1 MHIMIYVSKR
11 KTNKTLK
18 NFFYNLSPKKELRRV
33 NTPQEALDLLSKK
46 VDSYVCVD
54 LLTTDLDVDTLNALM
69 ENTDNLLLLGLH
81 SLRQK
86 KKVGIFS
93 RGRANIALFDTVG
106 TALQEAGLI
115 QNAKLINLYKPQT
128 TEITE
133 DDISFDR
140 SLQQDELEEINFIPL
155 NTEDAAV
162 AIMEQLPK
170 LDLAI
175 LGLPYPMNADH
186 FLWHLVELIKN
197 GNGGTNFIL
206 VRQRMQKP
214 KQRPRIMQTPQDPTT
229 VFVRNTFP
237 RAYFGKEW
245 IKQRKTERKQR
256 IAVVIPAFNE
266 EETIAEVVRC
276 YLPLK
281 AEGVLD
287 RIVVIDNDST
297 DSTYEVAKNAG
308 AEVFR
313 SGEIHPELGAFRGKG
328 EALWKSIFVLDD
340 IDIVAFLDADIKNP
354 TEDMVLGTVGP
365 LVMRRDLQLVKGYFN
380 RGGPEDK
387 TLKSGGGRVTEILV
401 RPLLSMEMPEL
412 LFLFQ
417 PLSGFTAART
427 SLLRS
432 IPFYTG
438 YGIEIGFLIHTAKK
452 FGVSAIAQSDVGW
465 IVHRN
470 QRIEALTRMS
480 TEVLQAFHDATE
492 NSQWETAE
500 LKTSLLYA
508 LLSTEKY
515 SLLKRNVTQLRRPP
529 VNTVIKSMSSVPN
542 NAGGNSS
549 NGPAPDN
556 TGKDS

>member
-1 MHIMIYVSKR
+1 MQIMIYVSQR
-11 KTNKTLK
+11 KPNKTLK
-18 NFFYNLSPKKELRRV
+18 NFFYNLSPKKEIKRV
-33 NTPQEALDLLSKK
+33 NTPQEAVDLLSKK

-54 LLTTDLDVDTLNALM
+54 LLTTNLDVQTLNALM
-69 ENTDNLLLLGLH
+69 ENSDNLLLLGLH
-81 SLRQK
+81 SMRQK

-106 TALQEAGLI
+106 TALQEAGLVK
-115 QNAKLINLYKPQT
+115 NAKLINLYKPQT

-133 DDISFDR
+133 DDITFDR

-155 NTEDAAV
+155 SSEDAAV

-175 LGLPYPMNADH
+175 LGLPYPMNTEH
-186 FLWHLVELIKN
+186 FLWHLVERIKN
-197 GNGGTNFIL
+197 GNGGTDFIL

-214 KQRPRIMQTPQDPTT
+214 KQRPHRVETEDPTT

-237 RAYFGKEW
+237 KASFNKEW
-245 IKQRKTERKQR
+245 IKQRKNERKQR

-266 EETIAEVVRC
+266 EETIAEVVQC

-281 AEGVLD
+281 KEGILD

-297 DSTYEVAKNAG
+297 DATFDIASKAG

-328 EALWKSIFVLDD
+328 EALWKSLFVLNN

-354 TEDMVLGTVGP
+354 TEDMVLGTIGP
-365 LVMRRDLQLVKGYFN
+365 LVLRRDIQLVKGYFN

-387 TLKSGGGRVTEILV
+387 NLKSGGGRVTEILV

-492 NSQWETAE
+492 TAQVETVE

-508 LLSTEKY
+508 LLSSEKY
-515 SLLKRNVTQLRRPP
+515 SLLKRNITQLRRPP
-529 VNTVIKSMSSVPN
+529 VNTLLKSLSSEPN
-542 NAGGNSS
+542 KAYTDSPNAS
-549 NGPAPDN
+549 APDN

>member
-1 MHIMIYVSKR
+1 MQIMIYVSQR
-11 KTNKTLK
+11 KPNKTLK
-18 NFFYNLSPKKELRRV
+18 NFFYNLSPKKEIKRV
-33 NTPQEALDLLSKK
+33 NTPQEAVDLLSKK

-54 LLTTDLDVDTLNALM
+54 LLTTNLDVQTLNALM
-69 ENTDNLLLLGLH
+69 ENSDNLLLLGLH
-81 SLRQK
+81 SMRQK

-106 TALQEAGLI
+106 TALQEAGLVK
-115 QNAKLINLYKPQT
+115 NAKLINLYKPQT

-133 DDISFDR
+133 DDITFDR

-155 NTEDAAV
+155 SSEDAAV

-175 LGLPYPMNADH
+175 LGLPYPMNTEH
-186 FLWHLVELIKN
+186 FLWHLVERIKN
-197 GNGGTNFIL
+197 GNGGTDFIL

-214 KQRPRIMQTPQDPTT
+214 KQRPHRVETEDPTT

-237 RAYFGKEW
+237 KASFNKEW
-245 IKQRKTERKQR
+245 IRQRKNERKQR

-266 EETIAEVVRC
+266 EETIAEVVQC

-281 AEGVLD
+281 EEGILD
-287 RIVVIDNDST
+287 RIIVIDNDST
-297 DSTYEVAKNAG
+297 DATFNIASKAG

-328 EALWKSIFVLDD
+328 EALWKSLFVLNN

-354 TEDMVLGTVGP
+354 TEDMVLGTIGP
-365 LVMRRDLQLVKGYFN
+365 LVLRRDIQLVKGYFN

-387 TLKSGGGRVTEILV
+387 NLKSGGGRVTEILV

-492 NSQWETAE
+492 TAQVETVE

-508 LLSTEKY
+508 LLSSEKY
-515 SLLKRNVTQLRRPP
+515 SLLKRNITQLRRPP
-529 VNTVIKSMSSVPN
+529 VNTLLKSLSSEPN
-542 NAGGNSS
+542 KAYTDSPNAS
-549 NGPAPDN
+549 APDN
-556 TGKDS
+556 TRKDS

>member
-1 MHIMIYVSKR
+1 MQIMIYVSQR
-11 KTNKTLK
+11 KPNKTLK
-18 NFFYNLSPKKELRRV
+18 NFFYNLSPKKEIKRV
-33 NTPQEALDLLSKK
+33 NTPQEAVDLLSKK

-54 LLTTDLDVDTLNALM
+54 LLTTNLDVQALNALM
-69 ENTDNLLLLGLH
+69 ENSDNLLLLGLH
-81 SLRQK
+81 SMRQK

-106 TALQEAGLI
+106 TALQEAGLVK
-115 QNAKLINLYKPQT
+115 NAKLINLYKPQT

-133 DDISFDR
+133 DDITFDR

-155 NTEDAAV
+155 SSEDAAV

-175 LGLPYPMNADH
+175 LGLPYPMNTEH
-186 FLWHLVELIKN
+186 FLWHLVERIKN
-197 GNGGTNFIL
+197 GNGGTDFIL

-214 KQRPRIMQTPQDPTT
+214 KQRPHRVETEDPTT

-237 RAYFGKEW
+237 KASFNKEW
-245 IKQRKTERKQR
+245 IRQRKNERKQR

-266 EETIAEVVRC
+266 EETIAEVVQC

-281 AEGVLD
+281 EEGILD

-297 DSTYEVAKNAG
+297 DATFDIASKAG

-328 EALWKSIFVLDD
+328 EALWKSLFVLNN

-354 TEDMVLGTVGP
+354 TEDMVLGTIGP
-365 LVMRRDLQLVKGYFN
+365 LVLRRDIQLVKGYFN

-387 TLKSGGGRVTEILV
+387 NLKSGGGRVTEILV

-492 NSQWETAE
+492 TAQVETVE

-508 LLSTEKY
+508 LLSSEKY
-515 SLLKRNVTQLRRPP
+515 SLLKRNITQLRRPP
-529 VNTVIKSMSSVPN
+529 VNTLLKSLSSEPN
-542 NAGGNSS
+542 KAYTDSPNAS
-549 NGPAPDN
+549 APDN
-556 TGKDS
+556 TRKDS

>member
-1 MHIMIYVSKR
+1 MQIMIYVSQR
-11 KTNKTLK
+11 KPNKTLK
-18 NFFYNLSPKKELRRV
+18 NFFYNLSPKKEIKRV
-33 NTPQEALDLLSKK
+33 NTPQEAVDLLSKK

-54 LLTTDLDVDTLNALM
+54 LLTTNLDVQALNALM
-69 ENTDNLLLLGLH
+69 ENSDNLLLLGLH
-81 SLRQK
+81 SMRQK

-106 TALQEAGLI
+106 TALQEAGLVK
-115 QNAKLINLYKPQT
+115 NAKLINLYKPQT

-133 DDISFDR
+133 DDITFDR

-155 NTEDAAV
+155 SSEDAAV

-175 LGLPYPMNADH
+175 LGLPYPMNTEH
-186 FLWHLVELIKN
+186 FLWHLVERIKN
-197 GNGGTNFIL
+197 GNGGTDFIL

-214 KQRPRIMQTPQDPTT
+214 KQRPHRVETEDPTT

-237 RAYFGKEW
+237 KASFNKEW
-245 IKQRKTERKQR
+245 IRQRKNERKQR

-266 EETIAEVVRC
+266 EETIAEVVQC

-281 AEGVLD
+281 EEGILD
-287 RIVVIDNDST
+287 RIIVIDNDST
-297 DSTYEVAKNAG
+297 DATFDIASKAG

-328 EALWKSIFVLDD
+328 EALWKSLFVLNN

-354 TEDMVLGTVGP
+354 TEDMVLGTIGP
-365 LVMRRDLQLVKGYFN
+365 LVLRRDIQLVKGYFN

-387 TLKSGGGRVTEILV
+387 NLKSGGGRVTEILV

-492 NSQWETAE
+492 TAQVETVE

-508 LLSTEKY
+508 LLSSEKY
-515 SLLKRNVTQLRRPP
+515 SLLKRNITQLRRPP
-529 VNTVIKSMSSVPN
+529 VNTLLKSLSSEPN
-542 NAGGNSS
+542 KAYTDSPNAS
-549 NGPAPDN
+549 APDN
-556 TGKDS
+556 TRKDS

>member
-1 MHIMIYVSKR
+1 MQIMIYVSQR
-11 KTNKTLK
+11 KPNKTLK
-18 NFFYNLSPKKELRRV
+18 NFFYNLSPKKEIKRV
-33 NTPQEALDLLSKK
+33 NTPQEAVDLLSKK

-54 LLTTDLDVDTLNALM
+54 LLTTNLDVQALNALM
-69 ENTDNLLLLGLH
+69 ENSDNLLLLGLH
-81 SLRQK
+81 SMRQK

-106 TALQEAGLI
+106 TVLQEAGLVK
-115 QNAKLINLYKPQT
+115 NAKLINLYKPQT

-133 DDISFDR
+133 DDITFDR

-155 NTEDAAV
+155 SSEDAAV

-175 LGLPYPMNADH
+175 LGLPYPMNTEH
-186 FLWHLVELIKN
+186 FLWHLVERIKN
-197 GNGGTNFIL
+197 GNGGTDFIL

-214 KQRPRIMQTPQDPTT
+214 KQRPHRVETEDPTT

-237 RAYFGKEW
+237 KASFNKEW
-245 IKQRKTERKQR
+245 IKQRKNERKQR

-266 EETIAEVVRC
+266 EETIAEVVQC
-276 YLPLK
+276 YVPLK
-281 AEGVLD
+281 EEGILD

-297 DSTYEVAKNAG
+297 DATFNIANKAG

-328 EALWKSIFVLDD
+328 EALWKSLFVLNN

-354 TEDMVLGTVGP
+354 TEDMVLGTIGP
-365 LVMRRDLQLVKGYFN
+365 LVLRRDIQLVKGYFN

-387 TLKSGGGRVTEILV
+387 NLKSGGGRVTEILV

-492 NSQWETAE
+492 TAQVETVE

-508 LLSTEKY
+508 LLSSEKY
-515 SLLKRNVTQLRRPP
+515 SLLKRNITQLRRPP
-529 VNTVIKSMSSVPN
+529 VNTLLKSLSSEPN
-542 NAGGNSS
+542 KAYTDSPNAS
-549 NGPAPDN
+549 APDN
-556 TGKDS
+556 TRKDS

>member
-1 MHIMIYVSKR
+1 MIYVSQR
-11 KTNKTLK
+11 KPNKTLK
-18 NFFYNLSPKKELRRV
+18 NFFYNLSPKKEIRRV
-33 NTPQEALDLLSKK
+33 NTPQEAVDLLSKK

-54 LLTTDLDVDTLNALM
+54 LLTTNLDVQALNALM
-69 ENTDNLLLLGLH
+69 ENSDNLLLLGLH
-81 SLRQK
+81 SMRQK

-106 TALQEAGLI
+106 TALQEAGLVK
-115 QNAKLINLYKPQT
+115 NAKLINLYKPQT

-133 DDISFDR
+133 DDITFDR

-155 NTEDAAV
+155 SSEDAAV

-175 LGLPYPMNADH
+175 LGLPYPMNTEH
-186 FLWHLVELIKN
+186 FLWHLVERIKN
-197 GNGGTNFIL
+197 GNGGTDFIL

-214 KQRPRIMQTPQDPTT
+214 KQRPHRVETEDPTT

-237 RAYFGKEW
+237 KASFNKEW
-245 IKQRKTERKQR
+245 IKQRKNERKQR

-266 EETIAEVVRC
+266 EETIAEVVQC
-276 YLPLK
+276 YVPLK
-281 AEGVLD
+281 EEGILD

-297 DSTYEVAKNAG
+297 DATFDIASKAG

-328 EALWKSIFVLDD
+328 EALWKSLFVLNN

-354 TEDMVLGTVGP
+354 TEDMVLGTIGP
-365 LVMRRDLQLVKGYFN
+365 LVLRRDIQLVKGYFN

-387 TLKSGGGRVTEILV
+387 NLKSGGGRVTEILV

-492 NSQWETAE
+492 TAQVETVE

-508 LLSTEKY
+508 LLSSEKY
-515 SLLKRNVTQLRRPP
+515 SLLKRNITQLRRPP
-529 VNTVIKSMSSVPN
+529 VNTLLKSLSSEPN
-542 NAGGNSS
+542 KAYTDSPNAS
-549 NGPAPDN
+549 APDN
-556 TGKDS
+556 TRKDS

>member
-1 MHIMIYVSKR
+1 MQIMIYVSQR
-11 KTNKTLK
+11 KPNKTLK
-18 NFFYNLSPKKELRRV
+18 NFFYNLSPKKEIKRV
-33 NTPQEALDLLSKK
+33 NTPQEAVVLLSKK

-54 LLTTDLDVDTLNALM
+54 LLTTNLDTETLNALM
-69 ENTDNLLLLGLH
+69 ENSDNLLLLGLH
-81 SLRQK
+81 SMRQK

-115 QNAKLINLYKPQT
+115 KNAKLINLYKPQI

-133 DDISFDR
+133 DDITFDR

-155 NTEDAAV
+155 SSEDAAV

-175 LGLPYPMNADH
+175 LGLPYPMTTEH
-186 FLWHLVELIKN
+186 FLWHLIERIKN
-197 GNGGTNFIL
+197 GNGGTDFIL
-206 VRQRMQKP
+206 VRQRMQKT
-214 KQRPRIMQTPQDPTT
+214 KQRPHGVETEDPTT

-237 RAYFGKEW
+237 KASFNKEW
-245 IKQRKTERKQR
+245 IRQRKNERKQR

-266 EETIAEVVRC
+266 EETIAEVVQC

-281 AEGVLD
+281 EEGILD

-297 DSTYEVAKNAG
+297 DATYDIASKAG

-328 EALWKSIFVLDD
+328 EALWKSLFVLNN

-354 TEDMVLGTVGP
+354 TQDMVLGTIGP
-365 LVMRRDLQLVKGYFN
+365 LVLRRDIQLVKGYFN

-387 TLKSGGGRVTEILV
+387 NLKSGGGRVTEILV
-401 RPLLSMEMPEL
+401 RPLLSTEMPEL

-438 YGIEIGFLIHTAKK
+438 YGIEIGFLIHTARN

-492 NSQWETAE
+492 NAEVEAVE

-508 LLSTEKY
+508 LLSSEKY
-515 SLLKRNVTQLRRPP
+515 SLLRRNITQLRRPP
-529 VNTVIKSMSSVPN
+529 VNTLLKSLSSESGKAYTNSPN
-542 NAGGNSS
+542 AS
-549 NGPAPDN
+549 APDN
-556 TGKDS
+556 TRKDS

>member
-1 MHIMIYVSKR
+1 MQIMIYVSQR
-11 KTNKTLK
+11 KPNKTLK
-18 NFFYNLSPKKELRRV
+18 NFFYNLSPKKEIRRV
-33 NTPQEALDLLSKK
+33 NTPQEAVDLLSKK

-54 LLTTDLDVDTLNALM
+54 LLTTNLDVQNLNALM
-69 ENTDNLLLLGLH
+69 ENSDNLLLLGLH
-81 SLRQK
+81 SMRQK

-106 TALQEAGLI
+106 TALQEAGLVK
-115 QNAKLINLYKPQT
+115 NAKLINLYKPQT

-133 DDISFDR
+133 DDITFDR

-155 NTEDAAV
+155 SSEDAAV

-175 LGLPYPMNADH
+175 LGLPYPMNTEH
-186 FLWHLVELIKN
+186 FLWHLVERIKN
-197 GNGGTNFIL
+197 GNGGTDFIL

-214 KQRPRIMQTPQDPTT
+214 KQRPHRVETEDPTT

-237 RAYFGKEW
+237 KASFNKEW
-245 IKQRKTERKQR
+245 IRQRKNERKQR

-266 EETIAEVVRC
+266 EETIAEVVQC

-281 AEGVLD
+281 EEGILD
-287 RIVVIDNDST
+287 RIIVIDNDST
-297 DSTYEVAKNAG
+297 DATFNIASKAG

-328 EALWKSIFVLDD
+328 EALWKSLFVLNN

-354 TEDMVLGTVGP
+354 TEDMVLGTIGP
-365 LVMRRDLQLVKGYFN
+365 LVLRRDIQLVKGYFN

-387 TLKSGGGRVTEILV
+387 NLKSGGGRVTEILV

-492 NSQWETAE
+492 TAQVETVE

-508 LLSTEKY
+508 LLSSEKY
-515 SLLKRNVTQLRRPP
+515 SLLKRNITQLRRPP
-529 VNTVIKSMSSVPN
+529 VNTLLKSLSSEPN
-542 NAGGNSS
+542 KAYTDSPNAS
-549 NGPAPDN
+549 APDN
-556 TGKDS
+556 TRKDS

>member
-1 MHIMIYVSKR
+1 MQIMIYVSQR
-11 KTNKTLK
+11 KPNKTLK
-18 NFFYNLSPKKELRRV
+18 NFFYNLSPKKEIKRV
-33 NTPQEALDLLSKK
+33 NTPQEAVDLLIKK

-54 LLTTDLDVDTLNALM
+54 LLTTNLDVQALNALM
-69 ENTDNLLLLGLH
+69 ENSDNLLLLGLH
-81 SLRQK
+81 SMRQK

-106 TALQEAGLI
+106 TALQEAGLVK
-115 QNAKLINLYKPQT
+115 NAKLINLYKPQT

-133 DDISFDR
+133 DDITFDR

-155 NTEDAAV
+155 SSEDAAV
-162 AIMEQLPK
+162 AITEQLPK

-175 LGLPYPMNADH
+175 LGLPYPMNTEH
-186 FLWHLVELIKN
+186 FLWHLVERIKN
-197 GNGGTNFIL
+197 GNGGTDFIL

-214 KQRPRIMQTPQDPTT
+214 KQRPLRVETEDPTT

-237 RAYFGKEW
+237 KASFNKEW
-245 IKQRKTERKQR
+245 IRQRKNERKQR

-266 EETIAEVVRC
+266 EETIAEVVQC

-281 AEGVLD
+281 KEGILD
-287 RIVVIDNDST
+287 RIIVIDNDST
-297 DSTYEVAKNAG
+297 DATFDIASKAG

-328 EALWKSIFVLDD
+328 EALWKSLFVLNN

-354 TEDMVLGTVGP
+354 TEDMVLGTIGP
-365 LVMRRDLQLVKGYFN
+365 LVLRRDIQLVKGYFN

-387 TLKSGGGRVTEILV
+387 NLKSGGGRVTEILV

-492 NSQWETAE
+492 TAQVETVE

-508 LLSTEKY
+508 LLSSEKY
-515 SLLKRNVTQLRRPP
+515 SLLKRNITQLRRPP
-529 VNTVIKSMSSVPN
+529 VNTLLKSLSSEPN
-542 NAGGNSS
+542 KAYTDSPNAS
-549 NGPAPDN
+549 APDN
-556 TGKDS
+556 TRKDS

>member
-1 MHIMIYVSKR
+1 MQIMIYVSQR
-11 KTNKTLK
+11 KPNKTLK
-18 NFFYNLSPKKELRRV
+18 NFFYNLSPKKEIKRV
-33 NTPQEALDLLSKK
+33 NTPQEAVDLLSKK

-54 LLTTDLDVDTLNALM
+54 LLTTNLDVQTLNALM
-69 ENTDNLLLLGLH
+69 ENSDNLLLLGLH
-81 SLRQK
+81 SMRQK

-106 TALQEAGLI
+106 TALQEAGLVK
-115 QNAKLINLYKPQT
+115 NAKLINLYKPQT

-133 DDISFDR
+133 DDITFDR

-155 NTEDAAV
+155 SSEDAAV

-175 LGLPYPMNADH
+175 LGLPYPMNTEH
-186 FLWHLVELIKN
+186 FLWHLVERIKN
-197 GNGGTNFIL
+197 GNGGTDFIL

-214 KQRPRIMQTPQDPTT
+214 KQRPHRVETEDPTT

-237 RAYFGKEW
+237 KASFNKEW
-245 IKQRKTERKQR
+245 IKQRKNERKQR

-266 EETIAEVVRC
+266 EETIAEVVQC

-281 AEGVLD
+281 KEGILD

-297 DSTYEVAKNAG
+297 DATFNIASKAG

-328 EALWKSIFVLDD
+328 EALWKSLFVLNN

-354 TEDMVLGTVGP
+354 TEDMVLGTIGP
-365 LVMRRDLQLVKGYFN
+365 LVLRRDIQLVKGYFN

-387 TLKSGGGRVTEILV
+387 NLKSGGGRVTEILV

-492 NSQWETAE
+492 TAQVETVE

-508 LLSTEKY
+508 LLSSEKY
-515 SLLKRNVTQLRRPP
+515 SLLKRNITQLRRPP
-529 VNTVIKSMSSVPN
+529 VNTLLKSLSSEPN
-542 NAGGNSS
+542 KAYTDSPNAS
-549 NGPAPDN
+549 APDN
-556 TGKDS
+556 TRKDS

>member
-1 MHIMIYVSKR
+1 MIYVSQR
-11 KTNKTLK
+11 KPNKTLK
-18 NFFYNLSPKKELRRV
+18 NFFYNLSPKKEIRRV
-33 NTPQEALDLLSKK
+33 NTPQEAVDLLSKK

-54 LLTTDLDVDTLNALM
+54 LLTTNLDVQALNALM
-69 ENTDNLLLLGLH
+69 ENSDNLLLLGLH
-81 SLRQK
+81 SMRQK

-106 TALQEAGLI
+106 TALQETGLVK
-115 QNAKLINLYKPQT
+115 NAKLINLYKPQT

-133 DDISFDR
+133 DDITFDR

-155 NTEDAAV
+155 SSEDAAV

-175 LGLPYPMNADH
+175 LGLPYPMNTEH
-186 FLWHLVELIKN
+186 FLWHLVERIKN
-197 GNGGTNFIL
+197 GNGGTDFIL

-214 KQRPRIMQTPQDPTT
+214 KQRPHRVETEDPTT

-237 RAYFGKEW
+237 KASFNKEW
-245 IKQRKTERKQR
+245 IKQRKNERKQR

-266 EETIAEVVRC
+266 EETIAEVVQC

-281 AEGVLD
+281 EEGILD

-297 DSTYEVAKNAG
+297 DATFDIASKAG

-328 EALWKSIFVLDD
+328 EALWKSLFVLNN

-354 TEDMVLGTVGP
+354 TEDMVLGTIGP
-365 LVMRRDLQLVKGYFN
+365 LVLRRDIQLVKGYFN

-387 TLKSGGGRVTEILV
+387 NLKSGGGRVTEILV

-492 NSQWETAE
+492 TAQVETVE

-508 LLSTEKY
+508 LLSSEKY
-515 SLLKRNVTQLRRPP
+515 SLLKRNITQLRRPP
-529 VNTVIKSMSSVPN
+529 VNTLLKSLSSEPN
-542 NAGGNSS
+542 KAYTDSPNAS
-549 NGPAPDN
+549 APDN
-556 TGKDS
+556 TRKDS

>member
-1 MHIMIYVSKR
+1 MQIMIYVSQR
-11 KTNKTLK
+11 KPNKTLK
-18 NFFYNLSPKKELRRV
+18 NFFYNLSPKKEIRRV
-33 NTPQEALDLLSKK
+33 NTPQEAVDLLSKK

-54 LLTTDLDVDTLNALM
+54 LLTTNLDVQALNALM
-69 ENTDNLLLLGLH
+69 ENSDNLLLLGLH
-81 SLRQK
+81 SMRQK

-106 TALQEAGLI
+106 TALQETGLVK
-115 QNAKLINLYKPQT
+115 NAKLINLYKPQT

-133 DDISFDR
+133 DDITFDR

-155 NTEDAAV
+155 SSEDAAV

-175 LGLPYPMNADH
+175 LGLPYPMNTEH
-186 FLWHLVELIKN
+186 FLWHLVERIKN
-197 GNGGTNFIL
+197 GNGGTDFIL

-214 KQRPRIMQTPQDPTT
+214 KQRPHRVETEDPTT

-237 RAYFGKEW
+237 KASFNKEW
-245 IKQRKTERKQR
+245 IKQRKNERKQR

-266 EETIAEVVRC
+266 EETIAEVVQC

-281 AEGVLD
+281 EEGILD

-297 DSTYEVAKNAG
+297 DATFDIASKAG

-328 EALWKSIFVLDD
+328 EALWKSLFVLNN

-354 TEDMVLGTVGP
+354 TEDMVLGTIGP
-365 LVMRRDLQLVKGYFN
+365 LVLRRDIQLVKGYFN

-387 TLKSGGGRVTEILV
+387 NLKSGGGRVTEILV

-492 NSQWETAE
+492 TAQVETVE

-508 LLSTEKY
+508 LLSSEKY
-515 SLLKRNVTQLRRPP
+515 SLLKRNITQLRRPP
-529 VNTVIKSMSSVPN
+529 VNTLLKSLSSEPN
-542 NAGGNSS
+542 KAYTDSPNAS
-549 NGPAPDN
+549 APDN
-556 TGKDS
+556 TRKDS

>member
-1 MHIMIYVSKR
+1 MQIMIYVSQR
-11 KTNKTLK
+11 KPNKTLK
-18 NFFYNLSPKKELRRV
+18 NFFYNLSPKKEIRRV
-33 NTPQEALDLLSKK
+33 NTPQEAVDLLSKK

-54 LLTTDLDVDTLNALM
+54 LLTTNLDVQALNALM
-69 ENTDNLLLLGLH
+69 ENSDNLLLLGLH
-81 SLRQK
+81 SMRQK

-106 TALQEAGLI
+106 TALQEAGLVK
-115 QNAKLINLYKPQT
+115 NAKLINLYKPQT

-133 DDISFDR
+133 DDITFDR

-155 NTEDAAV
+155 SSEDAAV

-175 LGLPYPMNADH
+175 LGLPYPMNTEH
-186 FLWHLVELIKN
+186 FLWHLVERIKN
-197 GNGGTNFIL
+197 GNGGTDFIL

-214 KQRPRIMQTPQDPTT
+214 KQRPHRVETEDPTT

-237 RAYFGKEW
+237 KASFNKEW
-245 IKQRKTERKQR
+245 IKQRKNERKQR

-266 EETIAEVVRC
+266 EETIAEVVQC

-281 AEGVLD
+281 EEGILD

-297 DSTYEVAKNAG
+297 DATFNIASKAG

-328 EALWKSIFVLDD
+328 EALWKSLFVLNN

-354 TEDMVLGTVGP
+354 TEDMVLGTIGP
-365 LVMRRDLQLVKGYFN
+365 LVLRRDIQLVKGYFN

-387 TLKSGGGRVTEILV
+387 NLKSGGGRVTEILV

-492 NSQWETAE
+492 TAQVETVE

-508 LLSTEKY
+508 LLSSEKY
-515 SLLKRNVTQLRRPP
+515 SLLKRNITQLRRPP
-529 VNTVIKSMSSVPN
+529 VNTLLKSLSSEPN
-542 NAGGNSS
+542 KAYTDSPNAS
-549 NGPAPDN
+549 APDN
-556 TGKDS
+556 TRKDS

>member
-1 MHIMIYVSKR
+1 MQIMIYVSQR
-11 KTNKTLK
+11 KPNKTLK
-18 NFFYNLSPKKELRRV
+18 NFFYNLSPKKEIKRV
-33 NTPQEALDLLSKK
+33 NTPQEAVDLLSKK

-54 LLTTDLDVDTLNALM
+54 LLTTNLDVQTLNALM
-69 ENTDNLLLLGLH
+69 ENSDNLLLLGLH
-81 SLRQK
+81 SMRQK

-106 TALQEAGLI
+106 TALQEAGLVK
-115 QNAKLINLYKPQT
+115 NAKLINLYKPQT

-133 DDISFDR
+133 DDITFDR

-155 NTEDAAV
+155 SSEDAAV

-175 LGLPYPMNADH
+175 LGLPYPMNTEH
-186 FLWHLVELIKN
+186 FLWHLVERIKN
-197 GNGGTNFIL
+197 GNGGTDFIL

-214 KQRPRIMQTPQDPTT
+214 KQRPHRVETQDPTT

-237 RAYFGKEW
+237 KASFNKEW
-245 IKQRKTERKQR
+245 IKQRKNERKQR

-266 EETIAEVVRC
+266 EETIAEVVQC
-276 YLPLK
+276 YVPLK
-281 AEGVLD
+281 EEGILD

-297 DSTYEVAKNAG
+297 DATFNIANKAG

-328 EALWKSIFVLDD
+328 EALWKSLFVLSN

-354 TEDMVLGTVGP
+354 TEDMVLGTIGP
-365 LVMRRDLQLVKGYFN
+365 LVLRRDIQLVKGYFN

-387 TLKSGGGRVTEILV
+387 NLKSGGGRVTEILV

-492 NSQWETAE
+492 NAQVETVE

-508 LLSTEKY
+508 LLSSEKY
-515 SLLKRNVTQLRRPP
+515 SLLKRNITQLRRPP
-529 VNTVIKSMSSVPN
+529 VNTLLKSLSSEPN
-542 NAGGNSS
+542 KAYTDSPNAS
-549 NGPAPDN
+549 APDN

>member
-1 MHIMIYVSKR
+1 MQIMIYVSQR
-11 KTNKTLK
+11 KPNKTLK
-18 NFFYNLSPKKELRRV
+18 NFFYNLSPKKEIRRV
-33 NTPQEALDLLSKK
+33 NTPQEAVDLLSKK

-54 LLTTDLDVDTLNALM
+54 LLTTNLDVQALNALM
-69 ENTDNLLLLGLH
+69 ENSDNLLLLGLH
-81 SLRQK
+81 SMRQK

-106 TALQEAGLI
+106 TALQEAGLVK
-115 QNAKLINLYKPQT
+115 NAKLINLYKPQT

-133 DDISFDR
+133 DDITFDR

-155 NTEDAAV
+155 SSEDAAV

-175 LGLPYPMNADH
+175 LGLPYPMNTEH
-186 FLWHLVELIKN
+186 FLWHLVERIKN
-197 GNGGTNFIL
+197 GNGGTDFIL

-214 KQRPRIMQTPQDPTT
+214 KQRPHRVETEDPTT

-237 RAYFGKEW
+237 KASFNKEW
-245 IKQRKTERKQR
+245 IKQRKNERKQR

-266 EETIAEVVRC
+266 EETIAEVVQC

-281 AEGVLD
+281 EEGILD

-297 DSTYEVAKNAG
+297 DATFDIASKAG

-328 EALWKSIFVLDD
+328 EALWKSLFVLNN

-354 TEDMVLGTVGP
+354 TEDMVLGTIGP
-365 LVMRRDLQLVKGYFN
+365 LVLRRDIQLVKGYFN

-387 TLKSGGGRVTEILV
+387 NLKSGGGRVTEILV

-492 NSQWETAE
+492 TAQVETVE

-508 LLSTEKY
+508 LLSSEKY
-515 SLLKRNVTQLRRPP
+515 SLLKRNITQLRRPP
-529 VNTVIKSMSSVPN
+529 VNTLLKSLSSEPN
-542 NAGGNSS
+542 KAYTDSPNAS
-549 NGPAPDN
+549 APDN
-556 TGKDS
+556 TRKDS

>member
-1 MHIMIYVSKR
+1 MQIMIYVSQR
-11 KTNKTLK
+11 KPNKTLK
-18 NFFYNLSPKKELRRV
+18 NFFYNLSPKKEIRRV
-33 NTPQEALDLLSKK
+33 NTPQEAVDLLSKK

-54 LLTTDLDVDTLNALM
+54 LLTTNLDVQALNALM
-69 ENTDNLLLLGLH
+69 ENSDNLLLLGLH
-81 SLRQK
+81 SMRQK

-106 TALQEAGLI
+106 TALQEAGLVK
-115 QNAKLINLYKPQT
+115 NAKLINLYKPQT

-133 DDISFDR
+133 DDITFDR

-155 NTEDAAV
+155 SSEDAAV

-175 LGLPYPMNADH
+175 LGLPYPMNTEH
-186 FLWHLVELIKN
+186 FLWHLVERIKN
-197 GNGGTNFIL
+197 GNGGTDFIL

-214 KQRPRIMQTPQDPTT
+214 KQRPHRVETEDPTT

-237 RAYFGKEW
+237 KASFNKEW
-245 IKQRKTERKQR
+245 IKQRKNERKQR

-266 EETIAEVVRC
+266 EETIAEVVQC

-281 AEGVLD
+281 KEGILD

-297 DSTYEVAKNAG
+297 DATFDIASKAG

-328 EALWKSIFVLDD
+328 EALWKSLFVLNN

-354 TEDMVLGTVGP
+354 TEDMVLGTIGP
-365 LVMRRDLQLVKGYFN
+365 LVLRRDIQLVKGYFN

-387 TLKSGGGRVTEILV
+387 NLKSGGGRVTEILV

-492 NSQWETAE
+492 TAQVETVE

-508 LLSTEKY
+508 LLSSEKY
-515 SLLKRNVTQLRRPP
+515 SLLKRNITQLRRPP
-529 VNTVIKSMSSVPN
+529 VNTLLKSLSSEPN
-542 NAGGNSS
+542 KAYTDSPNAS
-549 NGPAPDN
+549 APDN
-556 TGKDS
+556 TRKDS

>member
-1 MHIMIYVSKR
+1 MIYVSQR
-11 KTNKTLK
+11 KPNKTLK
-18 NFFYNLSPKKELRRV
+18 NFFYNLSPKKEIKRV
-33 NTPQEALDLLSKK
+33 NTPQEAVDLLSKK

-54 LLTTDLDVDTLNALM
+54 LLTTNLDVQALNALM
-69 ENTDNLLLLGLH
+69 ENSDNLLLLGLH
-81 SLRQK
+81 SMRQK

-106 TALQEAGLI
+106 TALQEAGLVK
-115 QNAKLINLYKPQT
+115 NAKLINLYKPQT

-133 DDISFDR
+133 DDITFDR

-155 NTEDAAV
+155 SSEDAAV

-175 LGLPYPMNADH
+175 LGLPYPMNTEH
-186 FLWHLVELIKN
+186 FLWHLVERIKN
-197 GNGGTNFIL
+197 GNGGTDFIL

-214 KQRPRIMQTPQDPTT
+214 KQRPHRVETEDPTT

-237 RAYFGKEW
+237 KASFNKEW
-245 IKQRKTERKQR
+245 IRQRKNERKQR

-266 EETIAEVVRC
+266 EETIAEVVQC

-281 AEGVLD
+281 EEGILD
-287 RIVVIDNDST
+287 RIIVIDNDST
-297 DSTYEVAKNAG
+297 DATFDIASKAG

-328 EALWKSIFVLDD
+328 EALWKSLFVLNN

-354 TEDMVLGTVGP
+354 TEDMVLGTIGP
-365 LVMRRDLQLVKGYFN
+365 LVLRRDIQLVKGYFN

-387 TLKSGGGRVTEILV
+387 NLKSGGGRVTEILV

-492 NSQWETAE
+492 TAQVETVE

-508 LLSTEKY
+508 LLSSEKY
-515 SLLKRNVTQLRRPP
+515 SLLKRNITQLRRPP
-529 VNTVIKSMSSVPN
+529 VNTLLKSLSSEPN
-542 NAGGNSS
+542 KAYTDSPNAS
-549 NGPAPDN
+549 APDN
-556 TGKDS
+556 TRKDS

>member
-1 MHIMIYVSKR
+1 MQIMIYVSQR
-11 KTNKTLK
+11 KPNKTLK
-18 NFFYNLSPKKELRRV
+18 NFFYNLSPKKEIKRV
-33 NTPQEALDLLSKK
+33 NTPQEAVDLLSKK

-54 LLTTDLDVDTLNALM
+54 LLTTNLDVQTLNALM
-69 ENTDNLLLLGLH
+69 ENSDNLLLLGLH
-81 SLRQK
+81 SMRQK

-106 TALQEAGLI
+106 TALQEAGLVK
-115 QNAKLINLYKPQT
+115 NAKLINLYKPQT

-133 DDISFDR
+133 DDITFDR

-155 NTEDAAV
+155 SSEDAAV

-175 LGLPYPMNADH
+175 LGLPYPMNTEH
-186 FLWHLVELIKN
+186 FLWHLVERIKN
-197 GNGGTNFIL
+197 GNGGTDFIL

-214 KQRPRIMQTPQDPTT
+214 KQRPHRVETEDPTT

-237 RAYFGKEW
+237 KASFNKEW
-245 IKQRKTERKQR
+245 IRQRKNERKQR

-266 EETIAEVVRC
+266 EETIAEVVQC

-281 AEGVLD
+281 EEGILD

-297 DSTYEVAKNAG
+297 DATFDIASKAG

-328 EALWKSIFVLDD
+328 EALWKSLFVLNN

-354 TEDMVLGTVGP
+354 TEDMVLGTIGP
-365 LVMRRDLQLVKGYFN
+365 LVLRRDIQLVKGYFN

-387 TLKSGGGRVTEILV
+387 NLKSGGGRVTEILV

-492 NSQWETAE
+492 TAQVETVE

-508 LLSTEKY
+508 LLSSEKY
-515 SLLKRNVTQLRRPP
+515 SLLKRNITQLRRPP
-529 VNTVIKSMSSVPN
+529 VNTLLKSLSSEPN
-542 NAGGNSS
+542 KAYTDSPNAS
-549 NGPAPDN
+549 APDN
-556 TGKDS
+556 TRKDS

>member
-1 MHIMIYVSKR
+1 MQIMIYVSQR
-11 KTNKTLK
+11 KPNKTLK
-18 NFFYNLSPKKELRRV
+18 NFFYNLSPKKEIKRV
-33 NTPQEALDLLSKK
+33 NTPQEAVDLLIKK

-54 LLTTDLDVDTLNALM
+54 LLTTNLDVQALNALM
-69 ENTDNLLLLGLH
+69 ENSDNLLLLGLH
-81 SLRQK
+81 SMRQK

-106 TALQEAGLI
+106 TALQEAGLVK
-115 QNAKLINLYKPQT
+115 NAKLINLYKPQT

-133 DDISFDR
+133 DDITFDR

-155 NTEDAAV
+155 SSEDAAV
-162 AIMEQLPK
+162 AITEQLPK

-175 LGLPYPMNADH
+175 LGLPYPMNTEH
-186 FLWHLVELIKN
+186 FLWHLVERIKN
-197 GNGGTNFIL
+197 GNGGTDFIL

-214 KQRPRIMQTPQDPTT
+214 KQRPLRVETEDPTT

-237 RAYFGKEW
+237 KASFNKEW
-245 IKQRKTERKQR
+245 IRQRKNERKQR

-266 EETIAEVVRC
+266 EETIAEVVQC

-281 AEGVLD
+281 KEGILD
-287 RIVVIDNDST
+287 RIIVIDNDST
-297 DSTYEVAKNAG
+297 DATFDIASKAG

-328 EALWKSIFVLDD
+328 EALWKSLFVLNN

-354 TEDMVLGTVGP
+354 TEDMVLGTIGP
-365 LVMRRDLQLVKGYFN
+365 LVLRRDIQLVKGYFN

-387 TLKSGGGRVTEILV
+387 NLKSGGGRVTEILV

-492 NSQWETAE
+492 TAQVETVE

-508 LLSTEKY
+508 LLSSEKY
-515 SLLKRNVTQLRRPP
+515 SLLKRNIAQLRRPP
-529 VNTVIKSMSSVPN
+529 VNTLLKSLSSEPN
-542 NAGGNSS
+542 KAYTDSPNAS
-549 NGPAPDN
+549 APDN
-556 TGKDS
+556 TRKDS

>member
-1 MHIMIYVSKR
+1 MQIMIYVSQR
-11 KTNKTLK
+11 KPNKTLK
-18 NFFYNLSPKKELRRV
+18 NFFYNLSPKKEIKRV
-33 NTPQEALDLLSKK
+33 NTPQEAVDLLSKK

-54 LLTTDLDVDTLNALM
+54 LLTTNLDVQALNALM
-69 ENTDNLLLLGLH
+69 ENSDNLLLLGLH
-81 SLRQK
+81 SMRQK

-106 TALQEAGLI
+106 TALQETGLVK
-115 QNAKLINLYKPQT
+115 NAKLINLYKPQT

-133 DDISFDR
+133 DDITFDR

-155 NTEDAAV
+155 SSEDAAV

-175 LGLPYPMNADH
+175 LGLPYPMNTEH
-186 FLWHLVELIKN
+186 FLWHLVERIKN
-197 GNGGTNFIL
+197 GNGGTDFIL

-214 KQRPRIMQTPQDPTT
+214 KQRPHRVETEDPTT

-237 RAYFGKEW
+237 KASFNKEW
-245 IKQRKTERKQR
+245 IKQRKNERKQR

-266 EETIAEVVRC
+266 EETIAEVVQC

-281 AEGVLD
+281 EEGILD

-297 DSTYEVAKNAG
+297 DATFNIASKAG

-328 EALWKSIFVLDD
+328 EALWKSLFVLNN

-354 TEDMVLGTVGP
+354 TEDMVLGTIGP
-365 LVMRRDLQLVKGYFN
+365 LVLRRDIQLVKGYFN

-387 TLKSGGGRVTEILV
+387 NLKSGGGRVTEILV

-492 NSQWETAE
+492 TAQVETVE

-508 LLSTEKY
+508 LLSSEKY
-515 SLLKRNVTQLRRPP
+515 SLLKRNITQLRRPP
-529 VNTVIKSMSSVPN
+529 VNTLLKSLSSEPN
-542 NAGGNSS
+542 KAYTDSPNAS
-549 NGPAPDN
+549 APDN
-556 TGKDS
+556 TRKDS

>member
-1 MHIMIYVSKR
+1 MIYVSQR
-11 KTNKTLK
+11 KPNKTLK
-18 NFFYNLSPKKELRRV
+18 NFFYNLSPKKEIRRV
-33 NTPQEALDLLSKK
+33 NTPQEAVDLLSKK

-54 LLTTDLDVDTLNALM
+54 LLTTNLDVQALNALM
-69 ENTDNLLLLGLH
+69 ENSDNLLLLGLH
-81 SLRQK
+81 SMRQK

-106 TALQEAGLI
+106 TALQETGLVK
-115 QNAKLINLYKPQT
+115 NAKLINLYKPQT

-133 DDISFDR
+133 DDITFDR
-140 SLQQDELEEINFIPL
+140 SLQQDELQEINFIPL
-155 NTEDAAV
+155 SSEDAAV

-175 LGLPYPMNADH
+175 LGLPYPMNTEH
-186 FLWHLVELIKN
+186 FLWHLVERIKN
-197 GNGGTNFIL
+197 GNGGTDFIL

-214 KQRPRIMQTPQDPTT
+214 KQRPHRVETEDPTT

-237 RAYFGKEW
+237 KASFNKEW
-245 IKQRKTERKQR
+245 IKQRKNERKQR

-266 EETIAEVVRC
+266 EETIAEVVQC

-281 AEGVLD
+281 EEGILD

-297 DSTYEVAKNAG
+297 DATFDIASKAG

-328 EALWKSIFVLDD
+328 EALWKSLFVLNN

-354 TEDMVLGTVGP
+354 TEDMVLGTIGP
-365 LVMRRDLQLVKGYFN
+365 LVLRRDIQLVKGYFN

-387 TLKSGGGRVTEILV
+387 NLKSGGGRVTEILV

-492 NSQWETAE
+492 TAQVETVE

-508 LLSTEKY
+508 LLSSEKY
-515 SLLKRNVTQLRRPP
+515 SLLKRNITQLRRPP
-529 VNTVIKSMSSVPN
+529 VNTLLKSLSSEPN
-542 NAGGNSS
+542 KAYTDSPNAS
-549 NGPAPDN
+549 APDN
-556 TGKDS
+556 TRKDS

>member
-1 MHIMIYVSKR
+1 MQIMIYVSQR
-11 KTNKTLK
+11 KPNKTLK
-18 NFFYNLSPKKELRRV
+18 NFFYNLSPKKEIRRV
-33 NTPQEALDLLSKK
+33 NTPQEAVDLLSKK

-54 LLTTDLDVDTLNALM
+54 LLTTNLDVQALNALM
-69 ENTDNLLLLGLH
+69 ENSDNLLLLGLH
-81 SLRQK
+81 SMRQK

-106 TALQEAGLI
+106 TALQEAGLVK
-115 QNAKLINLYKPQT
+115 NAKLINLYKPQT

-133 DDISFDR
+133 DDITFDR

-155 NTEDAAV
+155 SSEDAAV

-175 LGLPYPMNADH
+175 LGLPYPMNTEH
-186 FLWHLVELIKN
+186 FLWHLVERIKN
-197 GNGGTNFIL
+197 GNGGTDFIL

-214 KQRPRIMQTPQDPTT
+214 KQRPLRVETEDPTT

-237 RAYFGKEW
+237 KASFNKEW
-245 IKQRKTERKQR
+245 IRQRKNERKQR

-266 EETIAEVVRC
+266 EETIAEVVQC

-281 AEGVLD
+281 EEGILD
-287 RIVVIDNDST
+287 RIIVIDNDST
-297 DSTYEVAKNAG
+297 DATFDIASKAE

-328 EALWKSIFVLDD
+328 EALWKSLFVLNN

-354 TEDMVLGTVGP
+354 TEDMVLGTIGP
-365 LVMRRDLQLVKGYFN
+365 LVLRRDIQLVKGYFN

-387 TLKSGGGRVTEILV
+387 NLKSGGGRVTEILV

-492 NSQWETAE
+492 TAQVETVE

-508 LLSTEKY
+508 LLSSEKY
-515 SLLKRNVTQLRRPP
+515 SLLKRNITQLRRPP
-529 VNTVIKSMSSVPN
+529 VNTLLKSLSSEPN
-542 NAGGNSS
+542 KAYTDSPNAS
-549 NGPAPDN
+549 APDN
-556 TGKDS
+556 TRKDS

>member
-1 MHIMIYVSKR
+1 MIYVSQR
-11 KTNKTLK
+11 KPNKTLK
-18 NFFYNLSPKKELRRV
+18 NFFYNLSPKKEIKRV
-33 NTPQEALDLLSKK
+33 NTPQEAVDLLSKK

-54 LLTTDLDVDTLNALM
+54 LLTTNLDVQTLNALM
-69 ENTDNLLLLGLH
+69 ENSDNLLLLGLH
-81 SLRQK
+81 SMRQK

-106 TALQEAGLI
+106 TALQEAGLVK
-115 QNAKLINLYKPQT
+115 NAKLINLYKPQT

-133 DDISFDR
+133 DDITFDR

-155 NTEDAAV
+155 SSEDAAV

-175 LGLPYPMNADH
+175 LGLPYPMNTEH
-186 FLWHLVELIKN
+186 FLWHLVERIKN
-197 GNGGTNFIL
+197 GNGGTDFIL

-214 KQRPRIMQTPQDPTT
+214 KQRPHRVETEDPTT

-237 RAYFGKEW
+237 KASFNKEW
-245 IKQRKTERKQR
+245 IKQRKNERKQR

-266 EETIAEVVRC
+266 EETIAEVVQC
-276 YLPLK
+276 YVPLK
-281 AEGVLD
+281 EEGILD
-287 RIVVIDNDST
+287 RIIVIDNDST
-297 DSTYEVAKNAG
+297 DATFNIASKAG

-328 EALWKSIFVLDD
+328 EALWKSLFVLNN

-354 TEDMVLGTVGP
+354 TEDMVLGTIGP
-365 LVMRRDLQLVKGYFN
+365 LVLRRDIQLVKGYFN

-387 TLKSGGGRVTEILV
+387 NLKSGGGRVTEILV

-492 NSQWETAE
+492 TAQVETVE

-508 LLSTEKY
+508 LLSSEKY
-515 SLLKRNVTQLRRPP
+515 SLLKRNITQLRRPP
-529 VNTVIKSMSSVPN
+529 VNTLLKSLSSEPN
-542 NAGGNSS
+542 KAYTDSPNAS
-549 NGPAPDN
+549 APDN
-556 TGKDS
+556 TRKDS

>member
-1 MHIMIYVSKR
+1 MQIMIYVSQR
-11 KTNKTLK
+11 KPNKTLK
-18 NFFYNLSPKKELRRV
+18 NFFYNLSPKKEIKRV
-33 NTPQEALDLLSKK
+33 NTPQEAVDLLSKK

-54 LLTTDLDVDTLNALM
+54 LLTTNLDVQTLNALM
-69 ENTDNLLLLGLH
+69 ENSDNLLLLGLH
-81 SLRQK
+81 SMRQK

-106 TALQEAGLI
+106 TALQEAGLVK
-115 QNAKLINLYKPQT
+115 NAKLINLYKPQT

-133 DDISFDR
+133 DDITFDR

-155 NTEDAAV
+155 SSEDAAV

-175 LGLPYPMNADH
+175 LGLPYPMNTEH
-186 FLWHLVELIKN
+186 FLWHLVERIKN
-197 GNGGTNFIL
+197 GNGGTDFIL

-214 KQRPRIMQTPQDPTT
+214 KQRPHRVETEDPTT

-237 RAYFGKEW
+237 KASFNKEW
-245 IKQRKTERKQR
+245 IKQRKNERKQR

-266 EETIAEVVRC
+266 EETIAEVVQC

-281 AEGVLD
+281 KEGILD
-287 RIVVIDNDST
+287 RIIVIDNDST
-297 DSTYEVAKNAG
+297 DATFNIASKAG

-328 EALWKSIFVLDD
+328 EALWKSLFVLNN

-354 TEDMVLGTVGP
+354 TEDMVLGTIGP
-365 LVMRRDLQLVKGYFN
+365 LVLRRDIQLVKGYFN

-387 TLKSGGGRVTEILV
+387 NLKSGGGRVTEILV

-492 NSQWETAE
+492 TAQVETVE

-508 LLSTEKY
+508 LLSSEKY
-515 SLLKRNVTQLRRPP
+515 SLLKRNITQLRRPP
-529 VNTVIKSMSSVPN
+529 VNTLLKSLSSEPN
-542 NAGGNSS
+542 KAYTDSPNAS
-549 NGPAPDN
+549 APDN
-556 TGKDS
+556 TRKDS

>member
-1 MHIMIYVSKR
+1 MIYVSQR
-11 KTNKTLK
+11 KPNKTLK
-18 NFFYNLSPKKELRRV
+18 NFFYNLSPKKEIKRV
-33 NTPQEALDLLSKK
+33 NTPQEAVDLLSKK

-54 LLTTDLDVDTLNALM
+54 LLTTNLDVQTLNALM
-69 ENTDNLLLLGLH
+69 ENSDNLLLLGLH
-81 SLRQK
+81 SMRQK

-106 TALQEAGLI
+106 TALQEAGLVK
-115 QNAKLINLYKPQT
+115 NAKLINLYKPQT

-133 DDISFDR
+133 DDITFDR

-155 NTEDAAV
+155 SSEDAAV

-175 LGLPYPMNADH
+175 LGLPYPMNTEH
-186 FLWHLVELIKN
+186 FLWHLVERIKN
-197 GNGGTNFIL
+197 GNGGTDFIL

-214 KQRPRIMQTPQDPTT
+214 KQRPHRVETEDPTT

-237 RAYFGKEW
+237 KASFNKEW
-245 IKQRKTERKQR
+245 IKQRKNERKQR

-266 EETIAEVVRC
+266 EETIAEVVQC

-281 AEGVLD
+281 EEGILD

-297 DSTYEVAKNAG
+297 DATFDIASKAG

-328 EALWKSIFVLDD
+328 EALWKSLFVLNN

-354 TEDMVLGTVGP
+354 TEDMVLGTIGP
-365 LVMRRDLQLVKGYFN
+365 LVLRRDIQLVKGYFN

-387 TLKSGGGRVTEILV
+387 NLKSGGGRVTEILV

-492 NSQWETAE
+492 TAQVETVE

-508 LLSTEKY
+508 LLSSEKY
-515 SLLKRNVTQLRRPP
+515 SLLKRNITQLRRPP
-529 VNTVIKSMSSVPN
+529 VNTLLKSLSSEPN
-542 NAGGNSS
+542 KAYTDSPNAS
-549 NGPAPDN
+549 APDN
-556 TGKDS
+556 TRKDS

>member
-1 MHIMIYVSKR
+1 MQIMIYVSQR
-11 KTNKTLK
+11 KPNKTLK
-18 NFFYNLSPKKELRRV
+18 NFFYNLSPKKEIKRV
-33 NTPQEALDLLSKK
+33 NTPQEAVDLLSKK

-54 LLTTDLDVDTLNALM
+54 LLTTNLDVQTLNALM
-69 ENTDNLLLLGLH
+69 ENSDNLLLLGLH
-81 SLRQK
+81 SMRQK

-106 TALQEAGLI
+106 TALQEAGLVK
-115 QNAKLINLYKPQT
+115 NAKLINLYKPQT

-133 DDISFDR
+133 DDITFDR

-155 NTEDAAV
+155 SSEDAAV

-175 LGLPYPMNADH
+175 LGLPYPMNTEH
-186 FLWHLVELIKN
+186 FLWHLVERIKN
-197 GNGGTNFIL
+197 GNGGTDFIL

-214 KQRPRIMQTPQDPTT
+214 KQRPHRVETEDPTT

-237 RAYFGKEW
+237 KASFNKEW
-245 IKQRKTERKQR
+245 IKQRKNERKQR

-266 EETIAEVVRC
+266 EETIAEVVQC

-281 AEGVLD
+281 KEGILD

-297 DSTYEVAKNAG
+297 DATFDIASKAG

-328 EALWKSIFVLDD
+328 EALWKSLFVLNN

-354 TEDMVLGTVGP
+354 TEDMVLGTIGP
-365 LVMRRDLQLVKGYFN
+365 LVLRRDIQLVKGYFN

-387 TLKSGGGRVTEILV
+387 NLKSGGGRVTEILV

-492 NSQWETAE
+492 TAQVETVE

-508 LLSTEKY
+508 LLSSEKY
-515 SLLKRNVTQLRRPP
+515 SLLKRNITQLRRPP
-529 VNTVIKSMSSVPN
+529 VNTLLKSLSSEPN
-542 NAGGNSS
+542 KAYTDSPNAS
-549 NGPAPDN
+549 APDN
-556 TGKDS
+556 TRKDS

>member
-1 MHIMIYVSKR
+1 MQIMIYVSQR
-11 KTNKTLK
+11 KPNKTLK
-18 NFFYNLSPKKELRRV
+18 NFFYNLSPKKEIKRV
-33 NTPQEALDLLSKK
+33 NTPQEAVDLLSKK

-54 LLTTDLDVDTLNALM
+54 LLTTNLDVQALNALM
-69 ENTDNLLLLGLH
+69 ENSDNLLLLGLH
-81 SLRQK
+81 SMRQK

-106 TALQEAGLI
+106 TALQEAGLVK
-115 QNAKLINLYKPQT
+115 NAKLINLYKPQT

-133 DDISFDR
+133 DDITFDR

-155 NTEDAAV
+155 SSEDAAV

-175 LGLPYPMNADH
+175 LGLPYPMNTEH
-186 FLWHLVELIKN
+186 FLWHLVERIKN
-197 GNGGTNFIL
+197 GNGGTDFIL

-214 KQRPRIMQTPQDPTT
+214 KQRPHRVETEDPTT

-237 RAYFGKEW
+237 KASFNKEW
-245 IKQRKTERKQR
+245 IKQRKNERKQR

-266 EETIAEVVRC
+266 EETIAEVVQC

-281 AEGVLD
+281 KEGILD
-287 RIVVIDNDST
+287 RIIVIDNDST
-297 DSTYEVAKNAG
+297 DATFDIASKAG

-328 EALWKSIFVLDD
+328 EALWKSLFVLNN

-354 TEDMVLGTVGP
+354 TEDMVLGTIGP
-365 LVMRRDLQLVKGYFN
+365 LVLRRDIQLVKGYFN

-387 TLKSGGGRVTEILV
+387 NLKSGGGRVTEILV

-492 NSQWETAE
+492 TAQVETVE

-508 LLSTEKY
+508 LLSSEKY
-515 SLLKRNVTQLRRPP
+515 SLLKRNITQLRRPP
-529 VNTVIKSMSSVPN
+529 VNTLLKSLSSEPN
-542 NAGGNSS
+542 KAYTDSPNAS
-549 NGPAPDN
+549 APDN
-556 TGKDS
+556 TRKDS

>member
-1 MHIMIYVSKR
+1 MIYVSQR
-11 KTNKTLK
+11 KPNKTLK
-18 NFFYNLSPKKELRRV
+18 NFFYNLSPKKEIKRV
-33 NTPQEALDLLSKK
+33 NTPQEAVDLLSKK

-54 LLTTDLDVDTLNALM
+54 LLTTNLDVQTLNALM
-69 ENTDNLLLLGLH
+69 ENSDNLLLLGLH
-81 SLRQK
+81 SMRQK

-106 TALQEAGLI
+106 TALQEAGLVK
-115 QNAKLINLYKPQT
+115 NAKLINLYKPQT

-133 DDISFDR
+133 DDITFDR

-155 NTEDAAV
+155 SSEDAAV

-175 LGLPYPMNADH
+175 LGLPYPMNTEH
-186 FLWHLVELIKN
+186 FLWHLVERIKN
-197 GNGGTNFIL
+197 GNGGTDFIL

-214 KQRPRIMQTPQDPTT
+214 KQRPHRVETEDPTT

-237 RAYFGKEW
+237 KASFNKEW
-245 IKQRKTERKQR
+245 IRQRKNERKQR

-266 EETIAEVVRC
+266 EETIAEVVQC

-281 AEGVLD
+281 EEGILD
-287 RIVVIDNDST
+287 RIIVIDNDST
-297 DSTYEVAKNAG
+297 DATFNIASKAG

-328 EALWKSIFVLDD
+328 EALWKSLFVLNN

-354 TEDMVLGTVGP
+354 TEDMVLGTIGP
-365 LVMRRDLQLVKGYFN
+365 LVLRRDIQLVKGYFN

-387 TLKSGGGRVTEILV
+387 NLKSGGGRVTEILV

-492 NSQWETAE
+492 TAQVETVE

-508 LLSTEKY
+508 LLSSEKY
-515 SLLKRNVTQLRRPP
+515 SLLKRNITQLRRPP
-529 VNTVIKSMSSVPN
+529 VNTLLKSLSSEPN
-542 NAGGNSS
+542 KAYTDSPNAS
-549 NGPAPDN
+549 APDN
-556 TGKDS
+556 TRKDS

>member
-1 MHIMIYVSKR
+1 MIYVSQR
-11 KTNKTLK
+11 KPNKTLK
-18 NFFYNLSPKKELRRV
+18 NFFYNLSPKKEIKRV
-33 NTPQEALDLLSKK
+33 NTPQEAVDLLSKK

-54 LLTTDLDVDTLNALM
+54 LLTTNLDVQTLNALM
-69 ENTDNLLLLGLH
+69 ENSDNLLLLGLH
-81 SLRQK
+81 SMRQKK

-106 TALQEAGLI
+106 TALQEAGLVK
-115 QNAKLINLYKPQT
+115 NAKLINLYKPQT

-133 DDISFDR
+133 DDITFDR

-155 NTEDAAV
+155 SSEDAAV

-175 LGLPYPMNADH
+175 LGLPYPMNTEH
-186 FLWHLVELIKN
+186 FLWHLVERIKN
-197 GNGGTNFIL
+197 GNGGTDFIL

-214 KQRPRIMQTPQDPTT
+214 KQRPHRVETEDPTT

-237 RAYFGKEW
+237 KASFNKEW
-245 IKQRKTERKQR
+245 IKQRKNERKQR

-266 EETIAEVVRC
+266 EETIAEVVQC

-281 AEGVLD
+281 EEGILD

-297 DSTYEVAKNAG
+297 DATFDIASKAG

-328 EALWKSIFVLDD
+328 EALWKSLFVLNN

-354 TEDMVLGTVGP
+354 TEDMVLGTIGP
-365 LVMRRDLQLVKGYFN
+365 LVLRRDIQLVKGYFN

-387 TLKSGGGRVTEILV
+387 NLKSGGGRVTEILV

-492 NSQWETAE
+492 TAQVETVE

-508 LLSTEKY
+508 LLSSEKY
-515 SLLKRNVTQLRRPP
+515 SLLKRNITQLRRPP
-529 VNTVIKSMSSVPN
+529 VNTLLKSLSSEPN
-542 NAGGNSS
+542 KAYTDSPNAS
-549 NGPAPDN
+549 APDN
-556 TGKDS
+556 TRKDS

>member
-1 MHIMIYVSKR
+1 MQIMIYVSQR
-11 KTNKTLK
+11 KPNKTLK
-18 NFFYNLSPKKELRRV
+18 NFFYNLSPKKEIRRV
-33 NTPQEALDLLSKK
+33 NTPQEAVDLLSKK

-54 LLTTDLDVDTLNALM
+54 LLTTNLDVQALNALM
-69 ENTDNLLLLGLH
+69 ENSDNLLLLGLH
-81 SLRQK
+81 SMRQK

-106 TALQEAGLI
+106 TALQETGLVK
-115 QNAKLINLYKPQT
+115 NAKLINLYKPQT

-133 DDISFDR
+133 DDITFDR

-155 NTEDAAV
+155 SSEDAAV

-175 LGLPYPMNADH
+175 LGLPYPMNTEH
-186 FLWHLVELIKN
+186 FLWHLVERIKN
-197 GNGGTNFIL
+197 GNGGTDFIL

-214 KQRPRIMQTPQDPTT
+214 KQRPHRVETEDPTT

-237 RAYFGKEW
+237 KASFNKEW
-245 IKQRKTERKQR
+245 IRQRKNERKQR

-266 EETIAEVVRC
+266 EETIAEVVQC

-281 AEGVLD
+281 EEGILD

-297 DSTYEVAKNAG
+297 DATFDIASKAG

-328 EALWKSIFVLDD
+328 EALWKSLFVLNN

-354 TEDMVLGTVGP
+354 TEDMVLGTIGP
-365 LVMRRDLQLVKGYFN
+365 LVLRRDIQLVKGYFN

-387 TLKSGGGRVTEILV
+387 NLKSGGGRVTEILV

-492 NSQWETAE
+492 TAQVETVE

-508 LLSTEKY
+508 LLSSEKY
-515 SLLKRNVTQLRRPP
+515 SLLKRNITQLRRPP
-529 VNTVIKSMSSVPN
+529 VNTLLKSLSSEPN
-542 NAGGNSS
+542 KAYTDSPNAS
-549 NGPAPDN
+549 APDN
-556 TGKDS
+556 TRKDS

>member
-1 MHIMIYVSKR
+1 MQIMIYVSQR
-11 KTNKTLK
+11 KPNKTLK
-18 NFFYNLSPKKELRRV
+18 NFFYNLSPKKEIKRV
-33 NTPQEALDLLSKK
+33 NTPQEAVDLLSKK

-54 LLTTDLDVDTLNALM
+54 LLTTNLDVQALNALM
-69 ENTDNLLLLGLH
+69 ENSDNLLLLGLH
-81 SLRQK
+81 SMRQK

-106 TALQEAGLI
+106 TALQEAGLVK
-115 QNAKLINLYKPQT
+115 NAKLINLYKPQT

-133 DDISFDR
+133 DDITFDR

-155 NTEDAAV
+155 SSEDAAV

-175 LGLPYPMNADH
+175 LGLPYPMNTEH
-186 FLWHLVELIKN
+186 FLWHLVEIIKN
-197 GNGGTNFIL
+197 GNGGTYFIL

-214 KQRPRIMQTPQDPTT
+214 KQRPHRVETEDPTT

-237 RAYFGKEW
+237 KASFNKEW
-245 IKQRKTERKQR
+245 IKQRKNERKQR

-266 EETIAEVVRC
+266 EETIAEVVQC

-281 AEGVLD
+281 EEGILD

-297 DSTYEVAKNAG
+297 DATFDIASKAG

-328 EALWKSIFVLDD
+328 EALWKSLFVLNN

-354 TEDMVLGTVGP
+354 TEDMVLGTIGP
-365 LVMRRDLQLVKGYFN
+365 LVLRRDIQLVKGYFN

-387 TLKSGGGRVTEILV
+387 NLKSGGGRVTEILV

-492 NSQWETAE
+492 NAQVETVE

-508 LLSTEKY
+508 LLSSEKY
-515 SLLKRNVTQLRRPP
+515 SLLKRNITQLRRPP
-529 VNTVIKSMSSVPN
+529 VNTLLKSLSSEPN
-542 NAGGNSS
+542 KAYTDSPNAS
-549 NGPAPDN
+549 APDN
-556 TGKDS
+556 TRKDS

>member
-1 MHIMIYVSKR
+1 MQIMIYVSQR
-11 KTNKTLK
+11 KPNKTLK
-18 NFFYNLSPKKELRRV
+18 NFFYNLSPKKEIKRV
-33 NTPQEALDLLSKK
+33 NTPQEAVDLLSKK

-54 LLTTDLDVDTLNALM
+54 LLTTNLDVQTLNALM
-69 ENTDNLLLLGLH
+69 ENSDNLLLLGLH
-81 SLRQK
+81 SMRQK

-106 TALQEAGLI
+106 TALQEAGLVK
-115 QNAKLINLYKPQT
+115 NAKLINLYKPQT

-133 DDISFDR
+133 DDITFDR

-155 NTEDAAV
+155 SSEDAAV

-175 LGLPYPMNADH
+175 LGLPYPMNTEH
-186 FLWHLVELIKN
+186 FLWHLVERIKN
-197 GNGGTNFIL
+197 GNGGTDFIL

-214 KQRPRIMQTPQDPTT
+214 KQRPLRVETEDPTT

-237 RAYFGKEW
+237 KASFNKEW
-245 IKQRKTERKQR
+245 IRQRKNERKQR

-266 EETIAEVVRC
+266 EETIAEVVQC

-281 AEGVLD
+281 EEGILD

-297 DSTYEVAKNAG
+297 DATYDIASEAG

-328 EALWKSIFVLDD
+328 EALWKSLFVLNN

-354 TEDMVLGTVGP
+354 TEDMVLGTIGP
-365 LVMRRDLQLVKGYFN
+365 LVLRRDIQLVKGYFN

-387 TLKSGGGRVTEILV
+387 NLKSGGGRVTEILV

-492 NSQWETAE
+492 NAQVETVE

-508 LLSTEKY
+508 LLSSEKY
-515 SLLKRNVTQLRRPP
+515 SLLKRNITQLRRPP
-529 VNTVIKSMSSVPN
+529 VNTLLKSLSSEPN
-542 NAGGNSS
+542 KAYTDSPNAS
-549 NGPAPDN
+549 APDN
-556 TGKDS
+556 TRKDS

>member
-1 MHIMIYVSKR
+1 MQIMIYVSQR
-11 KTNKTLK
+11 KPNKTLK
-18 NFFYNLSPKKELRRV
+18 NFFYNLSPKKEIKRV
-33 NTPQEALDLLSKK
+33 NTPQEAVDLLSKK

-54 LLTTDLDVDTLNALM
+54 LLTTNLDVQALNALM
-69 ENTDNLLLLGLH
+69 ENSDNLLLLGLH
-81 SLRQK
+81 SMRQK

-106 TALQEAGLI
+106 TALQEAGLVK
-115 QNAKLINLYKPQT
+115 NAKLINLYKPQT

-133 DDISFDR
+133 DDITFDR

-155 NTEDAAV
+155 SSEDAAV

-175 LGLPYPMNADH
+175 LGLPYPMNTEH
-186 FLWHLVELIKN
+186 FLWHLVERIKN
-197 GNGGTNFIL
+197 GNGGTDFIL

-214 KQRPRIMQTPQDPTT
+214 KQRPHRVETEDPTT

-237 RAYFGKEW
+237 KASFNKEW
-245 IKQRKTERKQR
+245 IKQRKNERKQR

-266 EETIAEVVRC
+266 EETIAEVVQC

-281 AEGVLD
+281 EEGILD

-297 DSTYEVAKNAG
+297 DATFDIASKAG

-328 EALWKSIFVLDD
+328 EALWKSLFVLNN

-354 TEDMVLGTVGP
+354 TEDMVLGTIGP
-365 LVMRRDLQLVKGYFN
+365 LVLRRDIQLVKGYFN

-387 TLKSGGGRVTEILV
+387 NLKSGGGRVTEILV

-492 NSQWETAE
+492 TAQVETVE

-508 LLSTEKY
+508 LLSSEKY
-515 SLLKRNVTQLRRPP
+515 SLLKRNITQLRRPP
-529 VNTVIKSMSSVPN
+529 VNTLLKSLSSEPN
-542 NAGGNSS
+542 KAYTDSPNAS
-549 NGPAPDN
+549 APDN
-556 TGKDS
+556 TRKDS